1 VTRRQEWLLSAL
13 ARIPAPQDLMG
24 YVQQLLWSSG
34 ELGRCICRRG
44 WVKPEAWAIAPADT
58 PDAQILVDAGSR
70 AVPDDDANAW
80 LDRWIIAQ
88 GKAAPSLCL
97 VAHDPLAPPVDT
109 DAEIF
114 DTPGRWDTRGGDSY
128 LVLPKA
134 ALAPGVMQDATRQMI
149 GDQYVL
155 IVIEDEWPFGEAR
168 PLDSLAYSVRHVI
181 VPIAEGESYG
191 IISGA

>member
-1 VTRRQEWLLSAL
+1 MSAL
-13 ARIPAPQDLMG
+13 ARIPAPKDLMG
-24 YVQQLLWSSG
+24 YVQELLWSSG

-44 WVKPEAWAIAPADT
+44 WQKPEVWALAPAESD
-58 PDAQILVDAGSR
+58 DAQILTGSAR
-70 AVPDDDANAW
+70 RVANTGDANEW
-80 LDRWIIAQ
+80 LDTWIIAQ
-88 GKAAPSLCL
+88 GRATQHLCL
-97 VAHDPLAPPVDT
+97 VAHDPLAPPF
-109 DAEIF
+109 DADADIF
-114 DTPGRWDTRGGDSY
+114 DGPGRWETRGGDSY

-134 ALAPGVMQDATRQMI
+134 SLAPGIVQAATRLMI

>member
-1 VTRRQEWLLSAL
+1 VRSL
-13 ARIPAPQDLMG
+13 ARIPAPKDLMA

-44 WVKPEAWAIAPADT
+44 WAKPEAWALAPAET
-58 PDAQILVDAGSR
+58 EAEQVLTGPASR
-70 AVPDDDANAW
+70 IAKTGDANEW
-80 LDRWIIAQ
+80 LDAWIMAQ
-88 GKAAPSLCL
+88 GRVAEHLCL

-109 DAEIF
+109 ESDIF
-114 DTPGRWDTRGGDSY
+114 DGPGRWDTRGGDSY
-128 LVLPKA
+128 FVLPKT
-134 ALAPGVMQDATRQMI
+134 ALAPGAVRGATRLMI

-155 IVIEDEWPFGEAR
+155 IVIEDEWPFGQAR

-191 IISGA
+191 IVSGA

>member
-1 VTRRQEWLLSAL
+1 VTAL
-13 ARIPAPQDLMG
+13 ARIPAPKDLMG

-44 WVKPEAWAIAPADT
+44 WQKPEVWALAPADT
-58 PDAQILVDAGSR
+58 PDSQILTGSAQR
-70 AVPDDDANAW
+70 VANTGDANAW
-80 LDRWIIAQ
+80 LDAWIMAQ
-88 GKAAPSLCL
+88 GKAAQHLCL
-97 VAHDPLAPPVDT
+97 VAHDPLAPPFEAET
-109 DAEIF
+109 DIF
-114 DTPGRWDTRGGDSY
+114 DGIGRWDTRGGDSY
-128 LVLPKA
+128 LVLAKA
-134 ALAPGVMQDATRQMI
+134 ALGPGAVQGVTRLMI